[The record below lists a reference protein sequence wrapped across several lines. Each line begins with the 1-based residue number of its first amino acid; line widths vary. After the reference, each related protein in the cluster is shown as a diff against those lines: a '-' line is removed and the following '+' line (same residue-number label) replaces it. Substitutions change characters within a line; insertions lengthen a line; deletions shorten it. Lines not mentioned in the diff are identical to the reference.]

1 MLYGPISNGGGRERG
16 DVAIRYRI
24 ILRVVFK
31 HATVFRSGASGA
43 SKIRK
48 KNMIN
53 MESIWVHLQ
62 KIWLGFSTWGTRGT
76 DSIPY

>member
-31 HATVFRSGASGA
+31 HATVFRSGAKRT

-48 KNMIN
+48 KHDQYG
-53 MESIWVHLQ
+53 VY
-62 KIWLGFSTWGTRGT
+62 LGSFAENLIRFLYLGHSGN
-76 DSIPY
+76 